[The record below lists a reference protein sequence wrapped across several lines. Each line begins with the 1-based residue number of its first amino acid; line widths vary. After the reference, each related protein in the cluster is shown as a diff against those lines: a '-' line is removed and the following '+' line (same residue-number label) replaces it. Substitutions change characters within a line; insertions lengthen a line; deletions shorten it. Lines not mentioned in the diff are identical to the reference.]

1 MIKELYKYLL
11 LLVTAVFAVACV
23 KDVEEPSY
31 DDAPVPD
38 INHPMRFNVGTMTKV
53 SNQNITNETF
63 IIYDYVDGQLYI
75 DGSQY
80 HLKYSATDDGWCFYD
95 KSNVK
100 KDFYWTETG
109 THEFF
114 AFNEVDIYNYGKI
127 TITFSYN
134 SDKSRLTFSNYFD
147 LSANKYADLIYG
159 YVTRN
164 MSDANPYATVNLNL
178 SHAFASM
185 LTEFKNE
192 YPTDV
197 VVNSFSLGTIKYV
210 AEGQPYIQFDSGLVH
225 TLNTTTG
232 SYTSGEFTVP
242 AGGTYK
248 SFGGEIMIWPQG
260 WYGSGPEL
268 SYTIN
273 DKDQASKY
281 LSGLGIWQISA
292 GNLYHNV
299 IKLTPLIFDVHV
311 TDLEREYVGNT
322 ILSNLKMV
330 LKTKENNDL
339 SNNDLS
345 EISNLIITVSQG
357 ADVYHQYAPL
367 NLSSSEIVSEGG
379 KDMKEGLYTVNW
391 TYEDGIGYQYSY
403 TTDYMAPQIEEP
415 EKPSVEPALGYYI
428 NSDGSFSETFV
439 KDLSIA
445 KIFWMG
451 DPTASDPELK
461 AKFPN
466 CSHGLAYRVDN
477 NGNCSF
483 SSGKFPSSLYP
494 ISPSLMD
501 SNITDAATIR
511 GYSNTL
517 AIISYISDATFVN
530 ILGDC
535 LTSVVDGVTSPWYIP
550 SFEEFEIAFNK
561 DKVKPTNQTNA
572 WVSTLYSHYGNYYAA
587 VCQYY
592 NNNNAIKTNWAPTI
606 NNPYPCLFILA
617 F

>member
-23 KDVEEPSY
+23 EDVEEPSY
-31 DDAPVPD
+31 DDAPGPD
-38 INHPMRFNVGTMTKV
+38 MNHPMRFNVGTMTKV
-53 SNQNITNETF
+53 SNENIKNETF

-80 HLKYSATDDGWCFYD
+80 HLKYSATDGGWCFYD

-114 AFNEVDIYNYGKI
+114 VYNEVDIYNYGKI
-127 TITFSYN
+127 TISFSYN
-134 SDKSRLTFSNYFD
+134 GDKSKLTFSNYFS
-147 LSANKYADLIYG
+147 LSDNKYADLIYG

-232 SYTSGEFTVP
+232 SYESGAFTVP

-268 SYTIN
+268 FYTIN
-273 DKDQASKY
+273 DKDQTSKY
-281 LSGLGIWQISA
+281 LSGLGIGQISA

-299 IKLTPLIFDVHV
+299 IKLTPLNFVVDV
-311 TDLEREYVGNT
+311 TDLEREYKGNT

-330 LKTKENNDL
+330 LKTEDNNDL

-357 ADVYHQYAPL
+357 GVVYHSYT
-367 NLSSSEIVSEGG
+367 SSSLTSNEIVSEGG
-379 KDMKEGLYTVNW
+379 KDMQTGLYTVDW
-391 TYEDGIGYQYSY
+391 SYEDGIGYQYSG
-403 TTDYMAPQIEEP
+403 TTDYEAPDVEEP

-428 NSDGSFSETFV
+428 NNDGSFSETFV
-439 KDLSIA
+439 SGSSIA
-445 KIFWMG
+445 KIFYMG
-451 DPTASDPELK
+451 DPTPGDPKLK
-461 AKFPN
+461 EQFPG
-466 CSHGLAYRVDN
+466 CTRGLAYKINGDAVDLKEGTMGIYGAAKLSGMDNTYTSQTLFNGYTNTVALKSLGANILQSVDLDNAVVSGMTSSWFIPSAAEMKEADN
-477 NGNCSF
+477 NGVDL
-483 SSGKFPSSLYP
+483 P
-494 ISPSLMD
+494 
-501 SNITDAATIR
+501 
-511 GYSNTL
+511 
-517 AIISYISDATFVN
+517 
-530 ILGDC
+530 LGRR
-535 LTSVVDGVTSPWYIP
+535 
-550 SFEEFEIAFNK
+550 
-561 DKVKPTNQTNA
+561 A
-572 WVSTLYSHYGNYYAA
+572 WVSTVNYYTTVYVRSYQNGSLNDYDSATTSRHYIF
-587 VCQYY
+587 V
-592 NNNNAIKTNWAPTI
+592 
-606 NNPYPCLFILA
+606 LA

>member
-23 KDVEEPSY
+23 EDVEEPSY

-38 INHPMRFNVGTMTKV
+38 MNHPMRFNVGTMTKV
-53 SNQNITNETF
+53 SNENITNETF

-80 HLKYSATDDGWCFYD
+80 HLKYSATDGGWCFYD

-232 SYTSGEFTVP
+232 SYTSGAFTVP

-260 WYGSGPEL
+260 WYGAGPEL

-273 DKDQASKY
+273 EKVQDSKY
-281 LSGLGIWQISA
+281 LSGLGIGQISA

-311 TDLEREYVGNT
+311 TDLEREYKGNT

-345 EISNLIITVSQG
+345 EITNLNVTVSQDG
-357 ADVYHQYAPL
+357 VVYHSYT
-367 NLSSSEIVSEGG
+367 SSSLTSNEIVSEGG
-379 KDMKEGLYTVNW
+379 KDMKEGLYTVDW
-391 TYEDGIGYQYSY
+391 SYEDGIGYQYSG
-403 TTDYMAPQIEEP
+403 TTDYEAPDVDEP

-428 NSDGSFSETFV
+428 NNDGSFSETFV

-451 DPTASDPELK
+451 GNPTDSDPELK
-461 AKFPN
+461 TRFPN
-466 CSHGLAYRVDN
+466 CTRGLAYRIDN
-477 NGNCSF
+477 TGNYTY
-483 SSGKFPSSLYP
+483 SSGKLASSLYGV
-494 ISPSLMD
+494 SPSLFD
-501 SNITDAATIR
+501 SKITETDAVR

-517 AIISYISDATFVN
+517 SIRSRISDATFVG

-535 LTSVVDGVTSPWYIP
+535 LTPVVNGVTSPWYIP
-550 SFEEFEIAFNK
+550 SFEEFEIAFNNG
-561 DKVKPTNQTNA
+561 VSLPYGQMRCWT
-572 WVSTLYSHYGNYYAA
+572 STLYSYYSNLYAG
-587 VCQYY
+587 VYY
-592 NNNNAIKTNWAPTI
+592 NKNIMYPQGSSYS
-606 NNPYPCLFILA
+606 YPCLFILA

>member
-23 KDVEEPSY
+23 EDVEEPSY

-38 INHPMRFNVGTMTKV
+38 MNHPMRFNVGTMTKV

-80 HLKYSATDDGWCFYD
+80 HLKYSATDGGWCFYD

-114 AFNEVDIYNYGKI
+114 VYNEVDIYNYGKI
-127 TITFSYN
+127 TISFSYN
-134 SDKSRLTFSNYFD
+134 GDKSKLTFSNYFS
-147 LSANKYADLIYG
+147 LSDNKYADLIYG

-197 VVNSFSLGTIKYV
+197 VVNSFSLGNIKYV

-232 SYTSGEFTVP
+232 SYESGAFTVP

-268 SYTIN
+268 FYTIN
-273 DKDQASKY
+273 DKDQTSKY
-281 LSGLGIWQISA
+281 LSGLGIGQISA

-299 IKLTPLIFDVHV
+299 IKLTPLNFVVDV
-311 TDLEREYVGNT
+311 TDLEREYKGNT

-330 LKTKENNDL
+330 LKTEDNNDL

-357 ADVYHQYAPL
+357 GVVYHSYT
-367 NLSSSEIVSEGG
+367 SSSLTSNEIVSEGG
-379 KDMKEGLYTVNW
+379 KDMQTGLYTVDW
-391 TYEDGIGYQYSY
+391 SYEDGIGYQYSG
-403 TTDYMAPQIEEP
+403 TTDYEAPDVEEP

-428 NSDGSFSETFV
+428 NNDGSFSETFV
-439 KDLSIA
+439 SGSSIA
-445 KIFWMG
+445 KIFYMG
-451 DPTASDPELK
+451 DPTPGDPKLK
-461 AKFPN
+461 EQFPG
-466 CSHGLAYRVDN
+466 CTRGLAYKINGDAVDLKEGTMGIYGAAKLSGMDNTYTSQTLFNGYTNTVALKSLGANILQSVDLDNAVVSGMTSSWFIPSAAEMKEADN
-477 NGNCSF
+477 NGVDL
-483 SSGKFPSSLYP
+483 P
-494 ISPSLMD
+494 
-501 SNITDAATIR
+501 
-511 GYSNTL
+511 
-517 AIISYISDATFVN
+517 
-530 ILGDC
+530 LGRR
-535 LTSVVDGVTSPWYIP
+535 
-550 SFEEFEIAFNK
+550 
-561 DKVKPTNQTNA
+561 A
-572 WVSTLYSHYGNYYAA
+572 WVSTVNYYTTVYVRSYQNGSLNDYDSATTSRHYIF
-587 VCQYY
+587 V
-592 NNNNAIKTNWAPTI
+592 
-606 NNPYPCLFILA
+606 LA